1 MPPIGHSCYKL
12 WSITYIFFASLKVPT
27 NERPVRYCFKPY
39 ALNELCFVYLLGI
52 FFLQDTTE
60 VRGIK
65 HVRIYARDIVA
76 AADSKIT
83 FSSPNW
89 DQQFSTPTP
98 QTGRNGDNGE
108 NGVHGPQ
115 GEKFLPLLFLFIFNN
130 NNIFYYLK
138 RQRLLRGKH
147 ARRLQ
152 KCFTTCDHEQRSN

>member
-1 MPPIGHSCYKL
+1 MFCL
-12 WSITYIFFASLKVPT
+12 FA
-27 NERPVRYCFKPY
+27 C
-39 ALNELCFVYLLGI
+39 I

-60 VRGIK
+60 LRGIK
-65 HVRIYARDIVA
+65 HVRIYARDVVA

-115 GEKFLPLLFLFIFNN
+115 GEKFLPSMFLFIFKATT
-130 NNIFYYLK
+130 F
-138 RQRLLRGKH
+138 LLPEKARAASRKH

-152 KCFTTCDHEQRSN
+152 QMFYHM

>member
-1 MPPIGHSCYKL
+1 MFLFFWASAGYSCYKL
-12 WSITYIFFASLKVPT
+12 KSITYIFFAFLKVST

-39 ALNELCFVYLLGI
+39 ASNELCFVYLLGI

-60 VRGIK
+60 LRGIK

-115 GEKFLPLLFLFIFNN
+115 GEKFLPLMFLYIFNDS
-130 NNIFYYLK
+130 NIFIV
-138 RQRLLRGKH
+138 
-147 ARRLQ
+147 
-152 KCFTTCDHEQRSN
+152 

>member
-1 MPPIGHSCYKL
+1 M
-12 WSITYIFFASLKVPT
+12 
-27 NERPVRYCFKPY
+27 
-39 ALNELCFVYLLGI
+39 LGI

-60 VRGIK
+60 LRGIR

-76 AADSKIT
+76 AADHKIT

-115 GEKFLPLLFLFIFNN
+115 SEKFLL
-130 NNIFYYLK
+130 
-138 RQRLLRGKH
+138 
-147 ARRLQ
+147 
-152 KCFTTCDHEQRSN
+152 